1 MVERDAQRCPRQR
14 GRKAFASLFS
24 TLRVKTFRGPSSG
37 RSLPS
42 LLYTCQNIFPI
53 SPLFPWF
60 LSLSLSL
67 LALCYITLSFDRVI
81 NFQFNR
87 DRSRVLG
94 KDRLIPSGLQTS
106 TNLVVK
112 FSLFPRIV
120 NKTRIVFRTRVENI
134 DTDDSCGE

>member
-60 LSLSLSL
+60 LSLSLPPSFMLHHSL
-67 LALCYITLSFDRVI
+67 LRPCDKFSII
-81 NFQFNR
+81 R

-120 NKTRIVFRTRVENI
+120 NKTRIVFRARVENI

>member
-1 MVERDAQRCPRQR
+1 MSQAERQKGVRQ
-14 GRKAFASLFS
+14 
-24 TLRVKTFRGPSSG
+24 
-37 RSLPS
+37 S
-42 LLYTCQNIFPI
+42 LLDAPSQNVPRALVRSVSAF
-53 SPLFPWF
+53 SPLHLSKYFSNFPF
-60 LSLSLSL
+60 VSLVPLSLSLSL
-67 LALCYITLSFDRVI
+67 LPLCYITLSFDRVI

-120 NKTRIVFRTRVENI
+120 NKTRIVFRARVENI